1 MNTNQQYFDFAQ
13 HKSAIPKRQLSVWRG
28 TWALIRYRPGFFW
41 LSVTAAVYAFGM
53 RTVPGWLQKM
63 FFDRLTGETAV
74 SFNLPTIL
82 ALIIAVEASRMIV
95 DAGGNLA
102 AAKVRLAGQAL
113 LRKNVVQN
121 ILRKPGAIPL
131 PVSIGDALNR
141 LDHDLADYGD
151 FPTWIPEIV
160 GQGTF
165 SLFALIVMVQIDWEI
180 TAVAVLPLFGVFFLN
195 RFAWGRLMRYHQE
208 SRDGDSAVVGFLGE
222 LFGAIQVVKVADAES
237 STMRYLEKLSD
248 ERRKRN
254 VRRGTF
260 SALAF
265 SVADNMGDVAV
276 AVMVLLAGTAM
287 ARGAFTIGD
296 FALFSSYLFLV
307 ARFPANFGSYLSEIA
322 SQRVVL
328 DRVQAMHPDAP
339 PESIV
344 EHGPIYEK
352 SHRRDA
358 EGAEDLKVEVVRKT
372 AVHHLNILE
381 IKGLTYHHPQTN
393 TTQSSS
399 LSPQSSTTGIFDI
412 NLTIPRGSFTV
423 ITGRIGS
430 GKTTLLRVL
439 LGLLPAESGETRW
452 NGKLVADPAAFFV
465 PPRSA
470 YTPQTPR
477 LFSESLRDNILLGL
491 SADDVDLMGAVETAV
506 RTAVLTA
513 DIAQLENGLDTI
525 VGPRGVRLS
534 GGQVQR
540 AAAARML
547 VRDAELLVFDDL
559 SSALDVETEAVLWER
574 LFQKSDFL
582 EKSDFSATC
591 LVVSH
596 RRAALRQADQIIV
609 MKNGRIATQ
618 GKLDELLETSEDM
631 RALWHGNK
639 QEAT

>member
-1 MNTNQQYFDFAQ
+1 MTNHQSSIVN
-13 HKSAIPKRQLSVWRG
+13 HQLPVWRG

-53 RTVPGWLQKM
+53 RTVPGWLRKL
-63 FFDRLTGETAV
+63 FFDRLTGEAGV
-74 SFNLPTIL
+74 GLNLPTIL
-82 ALIIAVEASRMIV
+82 ALIIAVEASRMIA

-121 ILRKPGAIPL
+121 ILRKPGAAPL

-141 LDHDLADYGD
+141 LDHDLGDYGD

-160 GQGTF
+160 GHGAFT
-165 SLFALIVMVQIDWEI
+165 LLALIVMVQIDWLI
-180 TAVAVLPLFGVFFLN
+180 TAVAILPLIGVFFLN
-195 RFAWGRLMRYHQE
+195 RFAWERLMRYHQE
-208 SRDGDSAVVGFLGE
+208 SREGDSAVVGFLGE
-222 LFGAIQVVKVADAES
+222 LFGAIQAVKVADAES
-237 STMRYLEKLSD
+237 STMCYLEKLSG

-276 AVMVLLAGTAM
+276 VVMVLLAGTAM

-339 PESIV
+339 PESLIA
-344 EHGPIYEK
+344 HGPIYENSHHDKLASGELASMRVK
-352 SHRRDA
+352 SRADHLDT
-358 EGAEDLKVEVVRKT
+358 LEV
-372 AVHHLNILE
+372 
-381 IKGLTYHHPQTN
+381 KGLTYHHPQPN
-393 TTQSSS
+393 NTQSSS
-399 LSPQSSTTGIFDI
+399 LSPQSSLPGIFDV

-439 LGLLPAESGETRW
+439 LGLLPAESGEIRW
-452 NGKLVADPAAFFV
+452 NGERVTDAAAFFV

-470 YTPQTPR
+470 YTPQVPR

-491 SADDVDLMGAVETAV
+491 PEAGVDLMRAVETAV
-506 RTAVLTA
+506 LTPDVA
-513 DIAQLENGLDTI
+513 HLENGLDTI

-534 GGQVQR
+534 GGQTQR

-559 SSALDVETEAVLWER
+559 SSALDVETGALLWEGIFHRDWR
-574 LFQKSDFL
+574 LETGDYKTQSQVPGLKSP
-582 EKSDFSATC
+582 TC

-596 RRAALRQADQIIV
+596 RRAALRQADRIV
-609 MKNGRIATQ
+609 VMENGRIAAQ
-618 GKLDELLETSEDM
+618 GTLAELLESSAEM
-631 RALWHGNK
+631 RRLWQG
-639 QEAT
+639 EMA